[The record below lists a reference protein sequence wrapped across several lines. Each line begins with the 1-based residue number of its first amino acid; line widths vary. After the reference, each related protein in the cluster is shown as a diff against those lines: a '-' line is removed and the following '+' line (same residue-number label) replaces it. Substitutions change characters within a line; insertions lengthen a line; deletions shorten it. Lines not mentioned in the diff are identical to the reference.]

1 VKLQTLAAA
10 CAAFSTLAV
19 STAAFAA
26 DPVIAKLAAPVSEK
40 TKVIAGGSMFFCE
53 ADACVAAVP
62 TSQTM
67 NLATCMA
74 IAGKVGQLVSSG
86 GRKALEAD
94 RLADCNATAV
104 AKAKS
109 STELAKQ

>member
-1 VKLQTLAAA
+1 MKLQTLAAA
-10 CAAFSTLAV
+10 CAALSTLAI
-19 STAAFAA
+19 SSAAFAA
-26 DPVIAKLAAPVSEK
+26 DPVVAKLSSPVAEK
-40 TKVIAGGSMFFCE
+40 TKLIAGGSMFVCE

-67 NLATCMA
+67 NIATCKV
-74 IAGKVGQLVSSG
+74 IAGKLGPLAAYGGQ
-86 GRKALEAD
+86 KQFEDA

>member
-10 CAAFSTLAV
+10 CAALSTLAI
-19 STAAFAA
+19 SSAAFAA
-26 DPVIAKLAAPVSEK
+26 DPVIAKLSNPVSEK

-67 NLATCMA
+67 NLATCKA
-74 IAGKVGQLVSSG
+74 IANKVGPLTSYG
-86 GRKALEAD
+86 ARKALEAD
-94 RLADCNATAV
+94 RLADCNATAI
-104 AKAKS
+104 AKAQSK
-109 STELAKQ
+109 TELAKQ

>member
-10 CAAFSTLAV
+10 CAALSTLAI

-26 DPVIAKLAAPVSEK
+26 DPVVAKLVTPVSEK
-40 TKVIAGGSMFFCE
+40 TKVIAGGSLFLCDG
-53 ADACVAAVP
+53 DACVAAVP

-67 NLATCMA
+67 NLATCKA
-74 IAGKVGQLVSSG
+74 IAGKVGPLAAYG

-104 AKAKS
+104 AKAQPG
-109 STELAKQ
+109 TELAKQ